1 MATRH
6 DGRFGPD
13 GGRLKPAILVSVEDA
28 RGTGSIDDDE
38 GRLAAASQPRAMPGS
53 PPRGLHSRDVPRSTR
68 LVEVLVREGPLGPGS
83 IASRLGL
90 SRTAVVRQLARLGRA
105 GLVTRRPVAHG
116 VGRPLNLYDVTPSA
130 RRLLPD
136 GFERL
141 AASITEAAREVGG
154 QELLERIFAARRRRL
169 AAEIAARFAAEGLD
183 GADLRA
189 LATALARHQDELG
202 YIAEVVDDHGLRL
215 RQHACPILSIAET
228 TPTACDAELRLF
240 GEVLGA
246 DVERETHIAS
256 GGRVCTYRIW
266 GRGRGFRPAVWV
278 AGQMRFDPVGPEP
291 APTADPG
298 PAWDAAQMR
307 PAPVDRDR

>member
-1 MATRH
+1 M
-6 DGRFGPD
+6 D
-13 GGRLKPAILVSVEDA
+13 EA
-28 RGTGSIDDDE
+28 RGTILTEDDE
-38 GRLAAASQPRAMPGS
+38 GRPFSSDPRAMPAS

-105 GLVTRRPVAHG
+105 GLVTRRSVAHG

-141 AASITEAAREVGG
+141 ARSITEAARDVGG

-169 AAEIAARFAAEGLD
+169 AAEIAGRFAAEGLAA
-183 GADLRA
+183 ADLPA
-189 LATALARHQDELG
+189 LTAALARHQDELG
-202 YIAEVVDDHGLRL
+202 DVAEVVDDHGLRL

-228 TPTACDAELRLF
+228 TPAACDAELRLF

-266 GRGRGFRPAVWV
+266 GRGRGFRPAVW
-278 AGQMRFDPVGPEP
+278 ASGQMRFDPSGPEP
-291 APTADPG
+291 ATIADPG
-298 PAWDAAQMR
+298 PAWDSAQMR
-307 PAPVDRDR
+307 AAPADRDR